1 MTVAGPLVSVRGTK
15 DGNGGTWDF
24 VEWKTSD
31 VTIKD
36 GKFTMPAEDVTL
48 TGTWKFTEDKQIV
61 IAHTLTYKL
70 NGGKVAEDAEYTK
83 AGTYAAG
90 AEIAAPNATNMSKE
104 GYTFAGWYTADNV
117 KFTKGSMPD
126 SDLTLYARWNEIPVA
141 QTGKVIITKQVVDTD
156 GNDLI
161 PTGEFTFNVKKD
173 DEIVGHDSLRYGGTK
188 LTTATINLEEGSY
201 NLSEDGQG
209 HERHPRL

>member
-1 MTVAGPLVSVRGTK
+1 
-15 DGNGGTWDF
+15 
-24 VEWKTSD
+24 
-31 VTIKD
+31 
-36 GKFTMPAEDVTL
+36 
-48 TGTWKFTEDKQIV
+48 
-61 IAHTLTYKL
+61 
-70 NGGKVAEDAEYTK
+70 
-83 AGTYAAG
+83 
-90 AEIAAPNATNMSKE
+90 
-104 GYTFAGWYTADNV
+104 
-117 KFTKGSMPD
+117 MPD

-201 NLSEDGQG
+201 NLSEDLDKAMSAIPGYELVVSALLRPLRRVSLIPKLPQMI
-209 HERHPRL
+209 RPRLHSAITALRSKPATPQFSSPASTPTKRRKSSRIPTP